1 MATMRVRVSTSLYMQ
16 PPVSMPMMRSCVMV
30 MMRMMRPSVI
40 VMMFPSNMVMMH
52 LLLPVRSW
60 DMTQQPQSS
69 QSTATMSPHAGSGE
83 TYQPTVGV
91 LDC

>member
-1 MATMRVRVSTSLYMQ
+1 MATMRVRVSTSQYMQ

-60 DMTQQPQSS
+60 DMTQQPQWS
-69 QSTATMSPHAGSGE
+69 QSTATMSAPCR
-83 TYQPTVGV
+83 
-91 LDC
+91 LR